1 LSKRVDDCVVN
12 AEKMKMDALY
22 KKLKKAY
29 AEDNLTQIS
38 AWIIDLYKNKQF
50 LKIRKLSEVL
60 SEYLSINSNES
71 MNRCFSKLIATYHPD
86 KGNYYRQEIE
96 NIYHSGKP
104 EDLEQFNHIFIF
116 QNKEQITTIENQSVD
131 IGFEYEYEYVWDYE
145 AEGYQYFND
154 MDDEDYGSDSI
165 FFNEPINDGTFYS
178 AVKRKIYGN
187 MEIDLPAY
195 YLEDFEEIGM
205 ADYEIENLDGIE
217 HCIHV
222 TKLDLSGNNLSDIT
236 DLCQLKQLEEL
247 YISGN
252 QIYEITALGYL
263 KKLRFIDLSYNSI
276 DDLSPVLQLDG
287 LQYIN
292 VVGNHIPESQLQM
305 LTEKNVLIVS

>member
-1 LSKRVDDCVVN
+1 MSNHVYDCFVN
-12 AEKMKMDALY
+12 AEKMNTNLLY
-22 KKLKKAY
+22 KNLKEAY

-50 LKIRKLSEVL
+50 LKIRKLSDVM
-60 SEYLSINSNES
+60 SEYLNINSNES

-96 NIYHSGKP
+96 SIYRNGKP
-104 EDLEQFNHIFIF
+104 EDLEQFSHIFIF
-116 QNKEQITTIENQSVD
+116 QNKEKITTIENQSVD

-154 MDDEDYGSDSI
+154 MDEDDYGSDSM

-195 YLEDFEEIGM
+195 YLEDFEEIDM
-205 ADYEIENLDGIE
+205 AEYEIESLDGIE
-217 HCIHV
+217 HCTHV
-222 TKLDLSGNNLSDIT
+222 TKLDLSGNNLLDINE
-236 DLCQLKQLEEL
+236 LCQLKQLEEL
-247 YISGN
+247 YVSGN
-252 QIYEITALGYL
+252 QIHDIDALFYL

-276 DDLSPVLQLDG
+276 DDLSPILHLDS
-287 LQYIN
+287 LQYLNI
-292 VVGNHIPESQLQM
+292 VGNRIPESQLQI